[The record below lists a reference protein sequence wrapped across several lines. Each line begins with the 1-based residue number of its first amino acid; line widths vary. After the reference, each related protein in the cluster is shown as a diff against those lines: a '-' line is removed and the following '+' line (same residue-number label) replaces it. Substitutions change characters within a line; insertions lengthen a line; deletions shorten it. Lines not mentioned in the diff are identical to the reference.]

1 MYSLCALLV
10 VAVLAYFFYR
20 SVWAMVPLF
29 PIAFG
34 VLFYLENERLEKQ
47 NRILKKQFQD
57 MILSMATNLKVGY
70 SPENAFLETYADLLL
85 LYGSNSR
92 IIYELETIKK
102 GLAVNITL
110 EKLLSDFD
118 KRCQIEEISE
128 FVDIFCLANKTG
140 GNLVEVIDSTALLI
154 SQKIAIDEEIEVI
167 ISAGKMERK
176 IMMIIPFLIILY
188 IDLTNKGFF
197 LPLYHNFIGVI
208 VMSVC
213 LLVYLAAIKISGRII
228 SIRI

>member
-1 MYSLCALLV
+1 M
-10 VAVLAYFFYR
+10 FFLDN
-20 SVWAMVPLF
+20 S
-29 PIAFG
+29 IC
-34 VLFYLENERLEKQ
+34 EK
-47 NRILKKQFQD
+47 NNKILKNQFRE

-70 SPENAFLETYADLLL
+70 SPENAFLEAYVDLRN
-85 LYGSNSR
+85 LYGTNSK
-92 IIYELETIKK
+92 IFYELEVIKK
-102 GLAVNITL
+102 GLSVNRSFGSL
-110 EKLLSDFD
+110 LRDFEKEC
-118 KRCQIEEISE
+118 KVEEITE
-128 FVDIFCLANKTG
+128 FVDIFCLAEKTG
-140 GNLVEVIDSTALLI
+140 GNLVEIIDSTALLI

-208 VMSVC
+208 IMSIC
-213 LLVYLAAIKISGRII
+213 LLVYLAAIKISGKII